1 MLLVVVVVIV
11 IVVIDDVVVIPNKS
25 KVYSLLL
32 VLGLSLEIDNNL
44 GVGVAG
50 EMCKRAKV
58 KSTPSPRPTTGVS
71 Q

>member
-1 MLLVVVVVIV
+1 MFFVVL
-11 IVVIDDVVVIPNKS
+11 VVIDDVVVIPNKS

-50 EMCKRAKV
+50 EMYKGCW
-58 KSTPSPRPTTGVS
+58 GVV
-71 Q
+71 QRLPGRCAREQK